1 MAAAGSA
8 AAAAAP
14 MMAVAVAAAAYS
26 AYMPP
31 LCPIPLLTLL
41 IRFLKNLNVYM
52 YIIIIII

>member
-14 MMAVAVAAAAYS
+14 TMAVAAAAADS
-26 AYMPP
+26 AYTPP

-41 IRFLKNLNVYM
+41 IRFLKILNVYM